1 MFCVIVLFF
10 SCDKHIVRYQGVD
23 TYYFIKNTS
32 NQTISFDI
40 TVPKGERVVT
50 EGHGYGLTSDSVYT
64 FKVNANDSIIFLNI
78 SDSSLED
85 LENHLKWFI
94 QFEISPLNGI
104 QINDPYLPENWVEY
118 KNPYSNAF
126 GGDYKTGSSTAYLFI
141 LNKE

>member
-1 MFCVIVLFF
+1 MFFVTVLFF

-23 TYYFIKNTS
+23 AYYFIKNTS

-64 FKVNANDSIIFLNI
+64 FKVNANDSIVFVTFGNLW
-78 SDSSLED
+78 ED
-85 LENHLKWFI
+85 FKNPPNCFT
-94 QFEISPLNGI
+94 QFEISPVNGI
-104 QINDPYLPENWVEY
+104 QMNDPYLPENWVEY
-118 KNPYSNAF
+118 KNPYSNAY
-126 GGDYKTGSSTAYLFI
+126 GGDYKTNSSTSYLFI